1 MAPARPEPPALCG
14 VRGRAGLSLAHR
26 LRLQRPGPLR
36 SRPRALQDLSSALA
50 RGECS
55 PAPRPPGGGMGR
67 RVGRRQARG
76 SADSL
81 ATAAG
86 RTPSVPENLTRQ
98 ILRERLADGELTPG
112 EAISLRVD
120 QTLLQDAT
128 GTMALM
134 QFEQLDV
141 PRVQVERAVQY
152 VDHNVIQLDFKNP
165 DDHRMLQALCRRY
178 GIDYSR
184 PGNGIC
190 HYVHIERYAKPG
202 GILVGADSHTT
213 TSGALGMIAIG
224 AGGLDV
230 AVAMAGYP
238 YEIACPE
245 VVEVRLE
252 GALAR
257 PWVQAKDVILE
268 LLRRLTASG
277 GKDKVF
283 EFTGPGTADLSVPE
297 RGTIANMIAELGA
310 TSAVFPP
317 DKSTRDWLRRQ
328 QREDDFEQ
336 VGPEE
341 GCEYDERVEID
352 LAELG
357 PLVAKPQNP
366 DNVVPVEEVAGTPI
380 EQVCI
385 GSSVNSAYTDL
396 ALPGAVLAAGDG
408 REVHERVTATATPGS
423 RQILVAIA
431 EAGVYRQLVEGGV
444 RMLEPVCG
452 PCVGMGQAP
461 PSDANSLRTF
471 NRNFPGRSGTP
482 DDSVYLCS
490 PAVAAVSMLHGEI
503 RDPREYGEPP
513 ELLEMPELKPYVDD
527 VHIFEPAP
535 EDEADSI
542 EVPRGPNIKPPPEHV
557 PMDDSISAKVA
568 TVQEDNIST
577 GDLAPDGVIV
587 MSYRSNIPAISEYT
601 FQHRDPEFRKRM
613 HEWGEG
619 FIVGGHNYGQ
629 GSSREHAAL
638 APLQLGVKA
647 VFAKS
652 FARIHRRNLVA
663 QGILALTFK
672 DESDYDRAEVG
683 QTWCL
688 PNVKEELEGGSD
700 EITVKIE
707 DTGDEFAVTHDFAP
721 KEREILV
728 EGGLLHYLREH
739 GREAAVA

>member
-1 MAPARPEPPALCG
+1 M
-14 VRGRAGLSLAHR
+14 
-26 LRLQRPGPLR
+26 
-36 SRPRALQDLSSALA
+36 
-50 RGECS
+50 
-55 PAPRPPGGGMGR
+55 
-67 RVGRRQARG
+67 
-76 SADSL
+76 
-81 ATAAG
+81 
-86 RTPSVPENLTRQ
+86 PENLTRQ
-98 ILRERLADGELTPG
+98 ILRERLVDGELTPG
-112 EAISLRVD
+112 EAISLKID

-134 QFEQLDV
+134 QFEQLGV
-141 PRVQVERAVQY
+141 PRVQVDRAVQY

-230 AVAMAGYP
+230 AVAMAGHP
-238 YEIACPE
+238 YEIACPQ
-245 VVEVRLE
+245 VVEVWLE
-252 GALAR
+252 STLPR

-268 LLRRLTASG
+268 LLRRLSVRG
-277 GKDKVF
+277 GKNKVF
-283 EFTGPGTADLSVPE
+283 EFSGPGTTDLSVPE

-317 DKSTRDWLRRQ
+317 DDNTREWLRRQ
-328 QREDDFEQ
+328 QREDDFSDL
-336 VGPEE
+336 GPED
-341 GCEYDERVEID
+341 GCKYDERIEID
-352 LAELG
+352 LAQLV

-366 DNVVPVEEVAGTPI
+366 DNVVPAEEAAGTPI

-385 GSSVNSAYTDL
+385 GSSVNSAYLDL
-396 ALPGAVLAAGDG
+396 ALPGAVLGDGDG

-431 EAGVYRQLVEGGV
+431 ESGVYRQLVEGGV

-503 RDPREYGEPP
+503 RDPREYGDPP

-527 VHIFEPAP
+527 RHIFPPAP
-535 EDEADSI
+535 EDEADEI
-542 EVPRGPNIKPPPEHV
+542 EIPRGPNIKTPPEHT
-557 PMDDSISAKVA
+557 PLEDELTARIA
-568 TVQEDNIST
+568 TIQPDNIST

-587 MSYRSNIPAISEYT
+587 MSYRSNIPAIAEFT

-613 HEWGEG
+613 QEWGAG

-663 QGILALTFK
+663 QGILALTFAG
-672 DESDYDRAEVG
+672 ESDYDRAKVG
-683 QTWCL
+683 DTWTL
-688 PNVKEELEGGSD
+688 PNVREELGNGADELTVRIEDSD
-700 EITVKIE
+700 E
-707 DTGDEFAVTHDFAP
+707 EFAVTHDFAP
-721 KEREILV
+721 KEREILLS
-728 EGGLLHYLREH
+728 GGLLHYLKEQ
-739 GREAAVA
+739 AAA

>member
-1 MAPARPEPPALCG
+1 
-14 VRGRAGLSLAHR
+14 
-26 LRLQRPGPLR
+26 
-36 SRPRALQDLSSALA
+36 
-50 RGECS
+50 
-55 PAPRPPGGGMGR
+55 
-67 RVGRRQARG
+67 
-76 SADSL
+76 
-81 ATAAG
+81 
-86 RTPSVPENLTRQ
+86 VPENLTRQ

-190 HYVHIERYAKPG
+190 HYVHIERYAKPS

-230 AVAMAGYP
+230 AVAMAGHP

-245 VVEVRLE
+245 VVEVWLD
-252 GALAR
+252 GALRR

-268 LLRRLTASG
+268 LLRRLSVRG
-277 GKDKVF
+277 GKNKVF
-283 EFTGPGTADLSVPE
+283 EFTGPGTRDMSVPE

-310 TSAVFPP
+310 TAALFPP
-317 DKSTRDWLRRQ
+317 DQSTLAWLRHQ
-328 QREDDFEQ
+328 QREEDFAEL
-336 VGPEE
+336 GPEP
-341 GCEYDERVEID
+341 GCTYDDRIEID

-366 DNVVPVEEVAGTPI
+366 DNVVPVEEVAGTPV

-385 GSSVNSAYTDL
+385 GSSVNSAYVDL
-396 ALPGAVLAAGDG
+396 ALPGAILADRDG
-408 REVHERVTATATPGS
+408 QQVHQRVTATATPGS

-431 EAGVYRQLVEGGV
+431 ESGVYRQLVEGGV

-461 PSDANSLRTF
+461 PSGANSLRTF

-482 DDSVYLCS
+482 EDSVYLCS
-490 PAVAAVSMLHGEI
+490 PAVAAVSMLRGEI
-503 RDPREYGEPP
+503 SDPREYGDPP
-513 ELLEMPELKPYVDD
+513 ELLEMPTLQPYVDD
-527 VHIFEPAP
+527 RHIFPPAP
-535 EDEADSI
+535 AGEADEI
-542 EVPRGPNIKPPPEHV
+542 EIPRGPNIKTPPEHT
-557 PMDDSISAKVA
+557 PLEDELSARIA
-568 TVQEDNIST
+568 TIQPDNIST

-587 MSYRSNIPAISEYT
+587 MSYRSNIPAIAEFT

-613 HEWGEG
+613 KEWGAG

-652 FARIHRRNLVA
+652 YARIHRRNLVA
-663 QGILALTFK
+663 QGILALTFE
-672 DESDYDRAEVG
+672 DESDYDRARVG
-683 QTWCL
+683 ETWTL
-688 PNVKEELEGGSD
+688 PNVRQELENGAE
-700 EITVKIE
+700 EIGVRIE
-707 DTGDEFAVTHDFAP
+707 ESGDEFAVTHDFAP
-721 KEREILV
+721 KEREILLS
-728 EGGLLHYLREH
+728 GGLLHYLNEQ
-739 GREAAVA
+739 AAA

>member
-1 MAPARPEPPALCG
+1 M
-14 VRGRAGLSLAHR
+14 
-26 LRLQRPGPLR
+26 
-36 SRPRALQDLSSALA
+36 
-50 RGECS
+50 
-55 PAPRPPGGGMGR
+55 
-67 RVGRRQARG
+67 
-76 SADSL
+76 
-81 ATAAG
+81 
-86 RTPSVPENLTRQ
+86 PENLTRQ
-98 ILRERLADGELTPG
+98 ILRERLVDGGLTPG

-141 PRVQVERAVQY
+141 PRVRVERAVQY

-230 AVAMAGYP
+230 AVAMAGHP

-245 VVEVRLE
+245 VVEVWLD
-252 GALAR
+252 GALRR

-268 LLRRLTASG
+268 LLRRLSVRG
-277 GKDKVF
+277 GKNKMF
-283 EFTGPGTADLSVPE
+283 EFTGPGTRDLSVPE

-310 TSAVFPP
+310 TAAVFPP
-317 DKSTRDWLRRQ
+317 DESTLDWLRRQ
-328 QREDDFEQ
+328 QREGDFAELAPEPGCGYDD
-336 VGPEE
+336 
-341 GCEYDERVEID
+341 RVEID

-366 DNVVPVEEVAGTPI
+366 DNVVPVEEVAGTAV

-385 GSSVNSAYTDL
+385 GSSVNSAYVDL
-396 ALPGAVLAAGDG
+396 ALPGAILADRDG
-408 REVHERVTATATPGS
+408 QLVHERVTATATPGS

-431 EAGVYRQLVEGGV
+431 ESGVYRQLVEGGV

-482 DDSVYLCS
+482 EDSVYLCS
-490 PAVAAVSMLHGEI
+490 PAVAAVSMLRGEI
-503 RDPREYGEPP
+503 SDPREYGDPP
-513 ELLEMPELKPYVDD
+513 ELLEMPALQPYVDD
-527 VHIFEPAP
+527 RHIFPPAP
-535 EDEADSI
+535 ADEADEI
-542 EVPRGPNIKPPPEHV
+542 EIPRGPNIKPPPEHT
-557 PMDDSISAKVA
+557 PLEEELSARIA
-568 TVQEDNIST
+568 TIQPDNIST

-587 MSYRSNIPAISEYT
+587 MSYRSNIPAIAEFT
-601 FQHRDPEFRKRM
+601 FQHRDPDFRKRM
-613 HEWGEG
+613 QEWGAG

-663 QGILALTFK
+663 QGILALTFVE
-672 DESDYDRAEVG
+672 ESDYDRARVG
-683 QTWCL
+683 DTWTL
-688 PNVKEELEGGSD
+688 PNVRRELQNGAD
-700 EITVKIE
+700 EIVVKIE
-707 DTGDEFAVTHDFAP
+707 ESGDEFTVTHDFAP
-721 KEREILV
+721 KEREILLS
-728 EGGLLHYLREH
+728 GGLLHYLKQQ
-739 GREAAVA
+739 AAA

>member
-1 MAPARPEPPALCG
+1 VA
-14 VRGRAGLSLAHR
+14 
-26 LRLQRPGPLR
+26 
-36 SRPRALQDLSSALA
+36 
-50 RGECS
+50 
-55 PAPRPPGGGMGR
+55 
-67 RVGRRQARG
+67 
-76 SADSL
+76 
-81 ATAAG
+81 
-86 RTPSVPENLTRQ
+86 ENLTRQ
-98 ILRERLADGELTPG
+98 ILSEHLVDGELKPG
-112 EAISLRVD
+112 EPIALRID

-128 GTMALM
+128 GTMACM
-134 QFEQLDV
+134 QFEQLGV
-141 PRVQVERAVQY
+141 PRVKVDRAVQY
-152 VDHNVIQLDFKNP
+152 IDHNVIQLDYKNP
-165 DDHRMLQALCRRY
+165 DDHRMLQALARKY
-178 GIDYSR
+178 GIYFSR

-230 AVAMAGYP
+230 AVAMGGYP

-245 VVEVRLE
+245 VVEVHLS
-252 GALAR
+252 GTLQR

-268 LLRRLTASG
+268 LLRQLSASG
-277 GKDKVF
+277 GKNKVF
-283 EFTGPGTADLSVPE
+283 EFTGGGTRDLSVPE

-317 DKSTRDWLRRQ
+317 DDNTREWLKRQ
-328 QREDDFEQ
+328 QREEDFED
-336 VGPEE
+336 VGPDD

-352 LAELG
+352 LDELG
-357 PLVAKPQNP
+357 PLVAKPSNP
-366 DNVVPVEEVAGTPI
+366 DNVVPVEEVAGIPI
-380 EQVCI
+380 EQVCF
-385 GSSVNSAYTDL
+385 GSSVNSAYVDL
-396 ALPGAVLAAGDG
+396 ALPGAILADKDG
-408 REVHERVTATATPGS
+408 QTVNERVTATATPGS

-431 EAGVYRQLVEGGV
+431 ESGVYRQLVEGGV

-471 NRNFPGRSGTP
+471 NRNFPGRSGTAE
-482 DDSVYLCS
+482 DSVFLCS
-490 PAVAAVSMLHGEI
+490 PAVAAVSVLHGAI
-503 RDPREYGEPP
+503 TDPRGYGDPP
-513 ELLEMPELKPYVDD
+513 ELLDMPELKPYVDD
-527 VHIFEPAP
+527 VHIFAPAD
-535 EDEADSI
+535 EDEADDI
-542 EVPRGPNIKPPPEHV
+542 EIPRGPNIKTPPEHE
-557 PMDDSISAKVA
+557 PMDDSIEAKIA

-587 MSYRSNIPAISEYT
+587 MSYRSNIPAIAEYT

-613 HEWGEG
+613 HEWGKG

-663 QGILALTFK
+663 QGILALTFA
-672 DESDYDRAEVG
+672 DESDYDKAKVG
-683 QTWCL
+683 DTWKL
-688 PNVKEELEGGSD
+688 PKVKEELEEGSD
-700 EITVKIE
+700 EITVEIE
-707 DTGDEFAVTHDFAP
+707 GGDTFKVTHDFAP

-728 EGGLLHYLREH
+728 QGGLLHWLQEE
-739 GREAAVA
+739 GEQVA

>member
-1 MAPARPEPPALCG
+1 MPE
-14 VRGRAGLSLAHR
+14 S
-26 LRLQRPGPLR
+26 
-36 SRPRALQDLSSALA
+36 
-50 RGECS
+50 
-55 PAPRPPGGGMGR
+55 
-67 RVGRRQARG
+67 
-76 SADSL
+76 
-81 ATAAG
+81 
-86 RTPSVPENLTRQ
+86 LTRQ
-98 ILRERLADGELTPG
+98 ILREHLVDGELRPG
-112 EAISLRVD
+112 AAISLNVD

-134 QFEQLDV
+134 QFEQLEV

-178 GIDYSR
+178 GIHYSR

-190 HYVHIERYAKPG
+190 HYVHIERYARPG
-202 GILVGADSHTT
+202 GVLVGADSHTT
-213 TSGALGMIAIG
+213 TGGALGMIAIG

-230 AVAMAGYP
+230 AVAMAGHP

-245 VVEVRLE
+245 VVEVHLAN
-252 GALAR
+252 ALDR

-268 LLRRLTASG
+268 LLRRLTVRG
-277 GKDKVF
+277 GKNKVF
-283 EFTGPGTADLSVPE
+283 EFTGPGAADLAVPE

-317 DKSTRDWLRRQ
+317 DDNPREWLRRQ
-328 QREDDFEQ
+328 QREDDFAEL
-336 VGPEE
+336 VPEP
-341 GCEYDERVEID
+341 GCEYDDRLEIELD
-352 LAELG
+352 ELG

-385 GSSVNSAYTDL
+385 GSSVNSAYLDL
-396 ALPGAVLAAGDG
+396 ALPGAVLADG
-408 REVHERVTATATPGS
+408 HQVHERVTATATPGS

-503 RDPREYGEPP
+503 RDPREYGDPP
-513 ELLEMPELKPYVDD
+513 RLLEMPELKPYVDD
-527 VHIFEPAP
+527 VHIFAPA
-535 EDEADSI
+535 DEEEAESI
-542 EVPRGPNIKPPPEHV
+542 EIPRGPNIKTPPEHV
-557 PMDDSISAKVA
+557 PLEDSVDARIA
-568 TVQEDNIST
+568 TVQPDNIST

-587 MSYRSNIPAISEYT
+587 MSYRSNIPAIAEFT

-613 HEWGEG
+613 QEWGKG

-672 DESDYDRAEVG
+672 EESDYDRAEVG
-683 QTWCL
+683 ASWSL
-688 PNVKEELEGGSD
+688 PKIKEELEQGAE
-700 EITVKIE
+700 EITVR
-707 DTGDEFAVTHDFAP
+707 D
-721 KEREILV
+721 
-728 EGGLLHYLREH
+728 
-739 GREAAVA
+739 

>member
-1 MAPARPEPPALCG
+1 MA
-14 VRGRAGLSLAHR
+14 
-26 LRLQRPGPLR
+26 
-36 SRPRALQDLSSALA
+36 
-50 RGECS
+50 
-55 PAPRPPGGGMGR
+55 
-67 RVGRRQARG
+67 
-76 SADSL
+76 
-81 ATAAG
+81 
-86 RTPSVPENLTRQ
+86 ENLTRQ
-98 ILRERLADGELTPG
+98 ILREHLVEGELGPG
-112 EAISLRVD
+112 EPIALKVD

-128 GTMALM
+128 GTMACM
-134 QFEQLDV
+134 QFEQLEV
-141 PRVQVERAVQY
+141 PRVKVARAVQY

-165 DDHRMLQALCRRY
+165 DDHRMLQALARKY
-178 GIDYSR
+178 GIHYSR

-190 HYVHIERYAKPG
+190 HYVHVERFARPG
-202 GILVGADSHTT
+202 EILVGADSHTT

-230 AVAMAGYP
+230 AVAMGGYP

-245 VVEVRLE
+245 VVEVYLDNRLD
-252 GALAR
+252 R

-268 LLRRLTASG
+268 LLRRLSVRG
-277 GKDKVF
+277 GKNKIF
-283 EFTGPGTADLSVPE
+283 EFTGPGTATLSVPE

-317 DKSTRDWLRRQ
+317 DESTLDWLRRQ
-328 QREDDFEQ
+328 DREDDFAEL
-336 VGPEE
+336 GPEE
-341 GCEYDERVEID
+341 GAEYDDRVEID
-352 LAELG
+352 LGELV
-357 PLVAKPQNP
+357 PLVAKPHNP
-366 DNVVPVEEVAGTPI
+366 DNVVPVEEVAGTPV

-385 GSSVNSAYTDL
+385 GSSVNSAYVDL
-396 ALPGAVLAAGDG
+396 ALPGAVLADKGG
-408 REVHERVTATATPGS
+408 QRVSPRCTATATPGS

-431 EAGVYRQLVEGGV
+431 ESGVYRQLVEGGV

-461 PSDANSLRTF
+461 PSNANSLRTF

-503 RDPREYGEPP
+503 RDPREYGQAP
-513 ELLEMPELKPYVDD
+513 EILEMPELRPYVDD
-527 VHIFEPAP
+527 VHIFAPAS
-535 EDEADSI
+535 EEEAERI
-542 EVPRGPNIKPPPEHV
+542 EIPRGPNIKTPPEHE
-557 PMDDSISAKVA
+557 PLEDSLEARIA
-568 TVQEDNIST
+568 TVQPDNIST

-587 MSYRSNIPAISEYT
+587 MSYRSNIPAIAEFT

-613 HEWGEG
+613 KEWGSG

-672 DESDYDRAEVG
+672 DESDCDRAKVGEKWVLPEVR
-683 QTWCL
+683 
-688 PNVKEELEGGSD
+688 KELADGAED
-700 EITVKIE
+700 ITVRIE
-707 DTGDEFAVTHDFAP
+707 DSGDEFKVTHDFAP
-721 KEREILV
+721 KEREVLLH
-728 EGGLLHYLREH
+728 GGLLHYLNEQ
-739 GREAAVA
+739 GQEAAVA